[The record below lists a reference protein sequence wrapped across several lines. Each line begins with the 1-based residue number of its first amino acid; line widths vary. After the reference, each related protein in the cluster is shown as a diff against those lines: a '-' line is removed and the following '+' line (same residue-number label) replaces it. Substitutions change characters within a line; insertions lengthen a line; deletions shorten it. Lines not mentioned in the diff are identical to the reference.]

1 MRSIDYS
8 ALRGLKAGAL
18 GGLVGAAVLGVL
30 AGLSAFVLD
39 QEVFYVTIATKLGLS
54 SPVVTGWA
62 LHFLVG
68 LVAGGVFIAITAL
81 LKRFAL
87 DTTRKSFWVGLLG
100 GIAIWIVVAAII
112 GFPFVLALSWFYEWT
127 PNGLQLEYCCMTR
140 NLVEDDAVMQERGT
154 IPRAALELGNK
165 TLAEV
170 SEVQSVRAKLRV

>member
-1 MRSIDYS
+1 MRSSDYS

-54 SPVVTGWA
+54 FPIITGWA

-100 GIAIWIVVAAII
+100 GITIWIVVYVPVADL
-112 GFPFVLALSWFYEWT
+112 LAPT
-127 PNGLQLEYCCMTR
+127 DVT
-140 NLVEDDAVMQERGT
+140 NLMFAGGSFIFHLVYGVVTALVSLWLIRRSVET
-154 IPRAALELGNK
+154 
-165 TLAEV
+165 
-170 SEVQSVRAKLRV
+170 KLISQ

>member
-1 MRSIDYS
+1 MVPVSYYSNWPLLSGVMRSIDYS
-8 ALRGLKAGAL
+8 VLRGLKAGAL
-18 GGLVGAAVLGVL
+18 GGLAGAVVLGVL

-54 SPVVTGWA
+54 SPVLTGWA

-100 GIAIWIVVAAII
+100 GIAIWIVVYVPIADL
-112 GFPFVLALSWFYEWT
+112 LAPTDLS
-127 PNGLQLEYCCMTR
+127 
-140 NLVEDDAVMQERGT
+140 NLMFAGGSFIFHLVYGVVTALVSLRLIRG
-154 IPRAALELGNK
+154 
-165 TLAEV
+165 
-170 SEVQSVRAKLRV
+170 SVRTQLVA

>member
-1 MRSIDYS
+1 MRLIDYS

-39 QEVFYVTIATKLGLS
+39 QEVFYVTIATKLGFS
-54 SPVVTGWA
+54 SPVLTGWA

-100 GIAIWIVVAAII
+100 GIAIWIVVYVPVAEL
-112 GFPFVLALSWFYEWT
+112 LAPTELSNLMFAGGRSLFHLGYGVWT
-127 PNGLQLEYCCMTR
+127 ALVCLWLIRRRSTTQ
-140 NLVEDDAVMQERGT
+140 LVE
-154 IPRAALELGNK
+154 
-165 TLAEV
+165 
-170 SEVQSVRAKLRV
+170 S

>member
-1 MRSIDYS
+1 MVPVSYYSNWPLLSGVMRSIDYS
-8 ALRGLKAGAL
+8 VLRGLKAGAL
-18 GGLVGAAVLGVL
+18 GGLAGAVVLGVL

-54 SPVVTGWA
+54 SPVLTGWA

-100 GIAIWIVVAAII
+100 GIAIWIVVYVPIADLLAPTDLSNLMFAGGRVIFHLVSWVGSAPLVPKAIP
-112 GFPFVLALSWFYEWT
+112 GNVKT
-127 PNGLQLEYCCMTR
+127 P
-140 NLVEDDAVMQERGT
+140 
-154 IPRAALELGNK
+154 
-165 TLAEV
+165 
-170 SEVQSVRAKLRV
+170 

>member
-54 SPVVTGWA
+54 SPVLTGWA

-68 LVAGGVFIAITAL
+68 LLAGGVFTVITSL
-81 LKRFAL
+81 LKRFRL
-87 DTTRKSFWVGLLG
+87 DTTRKDLWVGLLG
-100 GIAIWIVVAAII
+100 WIVI
-112 GFPFVLALSWFYEWT
+112 GNMV
-127 PNGLQLEYCCMTR
+127 
-140 NLVEDDAVMQERGT
+140 
-154 IPRAALELGNK
+154 
-165 TLAEV
+165 
-170 SEVQSVRAKLRV
+170 

>member
-1 MRSIDYS
+1 MRIDGYS
-8 ALRGLKAGAL
+8 ALKGLKVGAL

-54 SPVVTGWA
+54 FPVITGWA

-68 LVAGGVFIAITAL
+68 FVAGGVFIAITAL

-100 GIAIWIVVAAII
+100 GIAIYVLVYVPVADLLAPTDLSNLMFAGGSFIFHMVYGVVT
-112 GFPFVLALSWFYEWT
+112 ALVSLWLIRRSVKTQLT
-127 PNGLQLEYCCMTR
+127 P
-140 NLVEDDAVMQERGT
+140 
-154 IPRAALELGNK
+154 
-165 TLAEV
+165 
-170 SEVQSVRAKLRV
+170 

>member
-8 ALRGLKAGAL
+8 ALRGLKAGAI
-18 GGLVGAAVLGVL
+18 GGLVGAGVLGVL

-54 SPVVTGWA
+54 SPNITGWA

-100 GIAIWIVVAAII
+100 GIAIWIVVYLPVADLLVPADLSNLMFAGGSFIFHLVY
-112 GFPFVLALSWFYEWT
+112 GVVTAL
-127 PNGLQLEYCCMTR
+127 
-140 NLVEDDAVMQERGT
+140 
-154 IPRAALELGNK
+154 
-165 TLAEV
+165 V
-170 SEVQSVRAKLRV
+170 SLWLIRRSVRAQLTQ

>member
-18 GGLVGAAVLGVL
+18 GGLVGAAVLGLL

-39 QEVFYVTIATKLGLS
+39 QEVFYVTIAAKLGCS
-54 SPVVTGWA
+54 SPVLTGWA

-100 GIAIWIVVAAII
+100 GISIWIVVCVPVADLLAPTDLSNLMFSCGSFSFHLVSGAVTAI
-112 GFPFVLALSWFYEWT
+112 
-127 PNGLQLEYCCMTR
+127 
-140 NLVEDDAVMQERGT
+140 
-154 IPRAALELGNK
+154 
-165 TLAEV
+165 V
-170 SEVQSVRAKLRV
+170 SLCLMRRSVRAQLTA